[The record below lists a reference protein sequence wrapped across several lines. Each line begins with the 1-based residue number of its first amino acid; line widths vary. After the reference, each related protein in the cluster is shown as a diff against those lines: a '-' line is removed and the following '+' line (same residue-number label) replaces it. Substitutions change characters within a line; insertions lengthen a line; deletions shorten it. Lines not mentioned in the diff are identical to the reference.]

1 MIFYEEEVK
10 KTLSKGLIPKQIF
23 ITIHNAFLA
32 LDNSGDFNLFDI
44 VKLKGKSKW
53 NYYRLRKG
61 KYRAIFYVDN

>member
-44 VKLKGKSKW
+44 VKLKGKSK
-53 NYYRLRKG
+53 
-61 KYRAIFYVDN
+61 